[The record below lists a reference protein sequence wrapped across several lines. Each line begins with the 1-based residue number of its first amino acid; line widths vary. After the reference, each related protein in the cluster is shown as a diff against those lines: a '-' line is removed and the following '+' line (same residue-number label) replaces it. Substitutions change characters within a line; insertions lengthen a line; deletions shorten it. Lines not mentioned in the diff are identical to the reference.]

1 MVGNRPADEREQWHH
16 RGQLRRRGRDIRA
29 AVLRRGAEGQEGYT
43 AGGSLVLAFSPASR
57 KVKEGGKSAAEGIR
71 WRKEWGDVGND
82 ERAREPA
89 MEESTRGGGV
99 DGSADVFG

>member
-1 MVGNRPADEREQWHH
+1 MVGNGPADEREQWHH

-43 AGGSLVLAFSPASR
+43 AGGSLVLAFCPASR
-57 KVKEGGKSAAEGIR
+57 KVKEGGKSTAEGIR
-71 WRKEWGDVGND
+71 RRKEWGYVGNGG
-82 ERAREPA
+82 RAREPA
-89 MEESTRGGGV
+89 MEESTRKWL